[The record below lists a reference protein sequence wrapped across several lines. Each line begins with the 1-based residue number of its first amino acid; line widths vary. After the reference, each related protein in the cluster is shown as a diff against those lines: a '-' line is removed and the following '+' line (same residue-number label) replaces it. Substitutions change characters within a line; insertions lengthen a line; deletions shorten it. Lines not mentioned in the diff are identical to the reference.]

1 MVRKIA
7 EHTAKHFDEF
17 ILDDFFFTSCK
28 SDIEIKAKGTQSW
41 TEYRLKLMTEA
52 GRDLVLK
59 PAKKVNPRVKV
70 IIKYPNWYD
79 HFQGLG
85 FNWRKVPNSLTVSG
99 RVPKQ
104 GTLPATSICRII

>member
-1 MVRKIA
+1 
-7 EHTAKHFDEF
+7 
-17 ILDDFFFTSCK
+17 
-28 SDIEIKAKGTQSW
+28 
-41 TEYRLKLMTEA
+41 MTEA

-85 FNWRKVPNSLTVSG
+85 FNLEEGPQLFDGVWT
-99 RVPKQ
+99 
-104 GTLPATSICRII
+104 GTETRDPAGNQHLQNYLAIILSVILIICVRATMVEDGWTPVD